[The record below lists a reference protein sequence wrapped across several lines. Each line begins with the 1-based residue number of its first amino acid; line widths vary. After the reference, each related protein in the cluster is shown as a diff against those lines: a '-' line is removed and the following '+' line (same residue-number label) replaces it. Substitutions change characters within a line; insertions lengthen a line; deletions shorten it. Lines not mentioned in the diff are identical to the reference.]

1 MNLKREIRFK
11 VYEDDW
17 SERQHKD
24 PLSFGMEKW
33 LNELAKK
40 YDDVEIVGC
49 SHGQTIDAPAGSAFS
64 HNKSYETIYIIAKV
78 IKYV

>member
-1 MNLKREIRFK
+1 MNLKREIRFR

-24 PLSFGMEKW
+24 PLGFGMEKW
-33 LNELAKK
+33 LNELAKE

-49 SHGQTIDAPAGSAFS
+49 SHDQTIDVPADSFS
-64 HNKSYETIYIIAKV
+64 PNKPYETIYIIAKV